1 LDPTKIK
8 HIFVLMLEN
17 RSFDHLL
24 GYANL
29 PGTDGLSGKTFSN
42 LDSTHE
48 PVPTTPN
55 SEYAGDLDPD
65 PGHDFDDVTLQLYG
79 TDTPS
84 LGQQPDM
91 SGFVA
96 SYAEKCNGDVPS
108 SRRIMKC
115 FDPSKLSVLVSLAQ
129 NYAVCDNWFSSVPGP
144 TLPNRLFVH
153 CGTSGG
159 RLDLSPEY
167 FSGFKTIYEV
177 LDRASVPGTYPKG
190 VPSTIYSDGW
200 TAAATFPYLLKY
212 QDQFF
217 GTLDDFYSDCA
228 RDEQDVPAYCF
239 IEPRYGSGLVGAT
252 FSPENDQHPDSDVR
266 QGEKLIYRIYQ
277 AILKNKKLWESSV
290 LLITYDEH
298 GGTYDHIPP
307 PLTVAPDNRTS
318 QNPQFDFRRLGVRVP
333 SVIVSPYIESG
344 TVSKIQFDHTSI
356 ISTVRKLFTNV
367 WQDETLGSRAAQAR
381 TFDDP
386 TIFSRDTPR
395 QDTIDISPLPP
406 PASSSAPK
414 PINDLQR
421 EHVQQAAYIE
431 QSLPPDKRT
440 GIDPGAITTDQQA
453 DAYVARVFA
462 AARATAGGTS

>member
-1 LDPTKIK
+1 
-8 HIFVLMLEN
+8 MLEN

-29 PGTDGLSGKTFSN
+29 PGAEGLSGEAFSN
-42 LDSTHE
+42 LDSSNE
-48 PVPTTPN
+48 PVTTTPD
-55 SEYAGDLDPD
+55 SAYAGDLDPD

-79 TDTPS
+79 THTPS
-84 LGQQPDM
+84 STQQPDM

-96 SYAEKCNGDVPS
+96 SYAEQCKGDIPS

-115 FDPSKLSVLVSLAQ
+115 FDPSKLPVLVSLAQ

-167 FSGFKTIYEV
+167 FSGFMTVYEV

-212 QDQFF
+212 QGQFF

-228 RDEQDVPAYCF
+228 RDERDVPAYCF
-239 IEPRYGSGLVGAT
+239 IEPRYNSGFVNDT
-252 FSPENDQHPDSDVR
+252 FFPENDQHPDSDVR

-277 AILKNKKLWESSV
+277 AIRKNKKLWESSV

-298 GGTYDHIPP
+298 GGTCDHVP
-307 PLTVAPDNRTS
+307 PLATVAPDDQTS
-318 QNPQFDFRRLGVRVP
+318 KDPPFDFRRLGVRVP
-333 SVIVSPYIESG
+333 TVIVSPYIEPG
-344 TVSKIQFDHTSI
+344 TVSKKLFDHTSI

-367 WQDETLGSRAAQAR
+367 WQDGILGKRAAQAL

-386 TIFSRDTPR
+386 KILSRDTPR
-395 QDTIDISPLPP
+395 QDDIDISPLAS
-406 PASSSAPK
+406 PAPSPAPA
-414 PINDLQR
+414 PLNDLQR
-421 EHVQQAAYIE
+421 QHVQQAAYLD
-431 QSLPPDKRT
+431 QTLPSDKRT
-440 GIDPGAITTDQQA
+440 GIDPATITTDQQA
-453 DAYVARVFA
+453 DDYVARVYA
-462 AARATAGGTS
+462 AARAAAGGTS